1 MKRDYAFYVYIL
13 SNPGRT
19 VLYIGF
25 TENMVR
31 RLQEHIDNKGTKKSF
46 AGKYNCTDIIYY
58 EVYQYVN
65 DAIGRE
71 KQLKKWSRSKKELLI
86 KGHNPTLSS
95 LNREFVIEE

>member
-1 MKRDYAFYVYIL
+1 MKRDYAFYVYII

-25 TENMVR
+25 TENMLR
-31 RLQEHIDNKGTKKSF
+31 RLQVHIDNKGTKKSF

-71 KQLKKWSRSKKELLI
+71 RQLKKWSRSKKELLI
-86 KGHNPTLSS
+86 KGHNSTLSS
-95 LNREFVIEE
+95 LNREFVIE